1 MKKIHLYSYCVNE
14 NDFKHDDSLL
24 ERTTVNF
31 ESKNEKELTFAVKLH
46 PKTHTRTPIAPKSE
60 DVYYDED
67 TKTYRVWFYEP
78 DVDKAI
84 EVIGNY
90 ILDRVESM
98 VGQHKRHI
106 AQLEDE
112 GRKATE
118 FLKKNRPTF
127 RVYK

>member
-1 MKKIHLYSYCVNE
+1 MKKIHLYSYCVDKD
-14 NDFKHDDSLL
+14 DFKHDDVFL

-31 ESKNEKELTFAVKLH
+31 GSKDEKELTFAVKLH
-46 PKTHTRTPIAPKSE
+46 LQTHTRTPIAPKSE

-67 TKTYRVWFYEP
+67 TKTYRVWFYEQ
-78 DVDKAI
+78 DIDKAI

-98 VGQHKRHI
+98 IGQHKRHI